1 MGKVKNEEGNKYG
14 LLTVSEYMGI
24 DKGGHATWKCECLC
38 GGVTISRGGD
48 LRQGKVNSCGCSRKE
63 SLSTLKHGHGRRKNK
78 TKSYI
83 TWKLMKQ
90 RVLNKNNPSY
100 KYYGDRGI
108 SICDRWMKSYQNFFD
123 DMGERIGGL
132 TIDRIDNNGNYS
144 KENCR
149 WATRKEQVNNRGG
162 Y

>member
-14 LLTVSEYMGI
+14 LITVLEYTGI
-24 DKGGHATWKCECLC
+24 DKGGHATWKCVCVC
-38 GGVTISRGGD
+38 GGTTVSRGGD
-48 LRQGKVNSCGCSRKE
+48 LRQGKVKSCGCTRE
-63 SLSTLKHGHGRRKNK
+63 ENLTTLKHGHGRRGNN

-90 RVLNKNNPSY
+90 RVLNKNSPDY
-100 KYYGDRGI
+100 KYYGGRGI
-108 SICDRWMKSYQNFFD
+108 SICDRWIDSYQNFFD
-123 DMGERIGGL
+123 DMGERIGDL
-132 TIDRIDNNGNYS
+132 TLDRIDNNGDYN

-149 WATRKEQVNNRGG
+149 WATRKDQAINRGG